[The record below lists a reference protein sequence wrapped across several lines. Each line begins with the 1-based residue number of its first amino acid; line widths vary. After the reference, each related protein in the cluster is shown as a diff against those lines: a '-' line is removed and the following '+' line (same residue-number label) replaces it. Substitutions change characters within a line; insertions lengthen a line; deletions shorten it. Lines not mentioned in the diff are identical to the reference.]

1 MRVQTIN
8 LRQFPAKSNSDVEFI
23 RRTALRA
30 GASVFETIEVR
41 QNEAYFV
48 IIHCTETQ
56 EKVIDQAAR
65 ELFYNHLNERA
76 DQC

>member
-1 MRVQTIN
+1 M
-8 LRQFPAKSNSDVEFI
+8 
-23 RRTALRA
+23 RA
-30 GASVFETIEVR
+30 GASVFKTIEVR